1 MIFNVF
7 SNKKRQAEYEKKLE
21 ELKVGDKVVTN
32 AGIYG
37 EIVSIRH
44 TNFGK
49 VALLKS
55 GEDDRV
61 SYISVNLSVILGID
75 EKHDV
80 IVDSEG
86 NIIDPEAEK
95 EESKAEEVV
104 VEPTVE
110 VKEEKTEVKKTPA
123 KKTST
128 TAKKTTTKKTKHFER
143 IMNVGVISLGCDKN
157 TVDAEKMM
165 YLLSS
170 YGFKFVSDV
179 EKANIAIINTNA
191 LS

>member
-1 MIFNVF
+1 MKLNLLLAEGTGFSFATAWPLLLLLVLFIGLMIFNVF

-110 VKEEKTEVKKTPA
+110 VKEEKTEAKKTPA

-128 TAKKTTTKKTKHFER
+128 TAKKTTTKKTTK
-143 IMNVGVISLGCDKN
+143 K
-157 TVDAEKMM
+157 AE
-165 YLLSS
+165 
-170 YGFKFVSDV
+170 
-179 EKANIAIINTNA
+179 
-191 LS
+191 

>member
-1 MIFNVF
+1 MKLNLLLAEGAGFSFATAWPLLLLLVLFVGLMIFNTF

-55 GEDDRV
+55 GEDDKV

-80 IVDSEG
+80 VVDSEG
-86 NIIDPEAEK
+86 NIIDPEEEK
-95 EESKAEEVV
+95 EETKTEEVV

-128 TAKKTTTKKTKHFER
+128 TAKKTTTKKTAK
-143 IMNVGVISLGCDKN
+143 K
-157 TVDAEKMM
+157 AE
-165 YLLSS
+165 
-170 YGFKFVSDV
+170 
-179 EKANIAIINTNA
+179 
-191 LS
+191 